1 MTQQDSPR
9 LLARQRLK
17 RLLPAQFDDV
27 LFLYEVPDEYL
38 SIAAPQIT
46 KITELINLALQKE
59 DEQLTN
65 LFEVINEV
73 APQKKYEINVN
84 DLRTHLINRTDQK
97 LELNKAIKEHNRQYP
112 FFCLIHGDKYQCHD
126 RYLERMLKY
135 DLHKPI
141 TDSDNDIPCIPLDCR
156 FGKGIDKL
164 HEEILD
170 KLKDKYFNDNLKDII
185 NIISS
190 EQRNILFYTS
200 MCTNDWSKSG
210 GVKAIQDLIQFW
222 KKDLFDSDH
231 NHLLLICISFKY
243 TKEKTNFLSRW
254 FKKSSINKQIRQ
266 EFQRLKLDKFG
277 VNGIVLPE
285 LENIHK
291 SEVEAWVRTH
301 FWDYLEILN
310 PEIDNFFNS
319 DETKTMEELVNKF
332 TPILKEHCT

>member
-1 MTQQDSPR
+1 MTQPIEHAIER
-9 LLARQRLK
+9 LENLSVIQFKKVLLYYQVSKSEIPDAGARGEKAIAVVEYARQ
-17 RLLPAQFDDV
+17 
-27 LFLYEVPDEYL
+27 
-38 SIAAPQIT
+38 
-46 KITELINLALQKE
+46 KE
-59 DEQLTN
+59 GEQLTD
-65 LFEVINEV
+65 LFKVINEV
-73 APQKKYEINVN
+73 APQKKYQINVN

-156 FGKGIDKL
+156 FGKGVDKL

-170 KLKDKYFNDNLKDII
+170 KLKDKYFNDNIKDII

-210 GVKAIQDLIQFW
+210 GVKVIQDLIQFW

-254 FKKSSINKQIRQ
+254 FKKSSINNQIRQ